1 MRLYETYDQ
10 YNPVTEDEV
19 VRAWILKGNMYWWNK
34 EMKEERTEFEDLDAE
49 IEQILADNE

>member
-19 VRAWILKGNMYWWNK
+19 VRAWVLKGNMYWWKK
-34 EMKEERTEFEDLDAE
+34 EMEEEREDFEDLDAE
-49 IEQILADNE
+49 IERMLSDNE

>member
-19 VRAWILKGNMYWWNK
+19 VRAWVLKGNMYWWNK
-34 EMKEERTEFEDLDAE
+34 EMKEECEEFEDLDAE